1 MRDVE
6 ELVRI
11 AIDAGLST
19 HRILGPGLFESVYE
33 AVLAEELTRHGISV
47 VRQAP
52 ISLHYDDVPL
62 GEAFRADLLVEDR
75 LIIEIKSIERL
86 LPLHVKQLLTYL
98 RLLNLPLGLLMNFG
112 GLTFR
117 EGLKRIVN
125 NHHGASTRLRV
136 NQIPTLEIK
145 SPS

>member
-11 AIDAGLST
+11 AIDAGLGA
-19 HRILGPGLFESVYE
+19 HRLLGPGLFESIYE
-33 AVLAEELTRHGISV
+33 GVLTQELTRQGISV

-62 GEAFRADLLVEDR
+62 GEAFRADLLIEDR
-75 LIIEIKSIERL
+75 LVVEIKSIERL
-86 LPLHVKQLLTYL
+86 SPLHVKQLLTYL

-112 GLTFR
+112 GGTFR

-125 NHHGASTRLRV
+125 NHEGTSSRLRV
-136 NQIPTLEIK
+136 NQPSTLRSK
-145 SPS
+145 APS